1 MPKINIKNYFLMF
14 VLIISASSMVQ
25 NHAFG
30 DSSSNF
36 SILASTYTNTSPGTS
51 IAGDLG
57 YTTGPAMA
65 PTVNGIIHTAD
76 SAYSQ
81 AGTAQNTAISSAN
94 SQACTTNLGTSVD
107 LSLVQGG
114 VYTPGV
120 YCTTGAAS
128 IGAGGITLSG
138 NGNYIFKIDG
148 ALTTVAN
155 SAVNLNGAQASSVS
169 WVPTGAT
176 TLGANSNFAGT
187 ILDASGVTIS
197 SNVSI
202 TGRVLAFGGTVSTD
216 ADTITVPS
224 YAMSDAISN
233 FSCTVTFPTGAIDL
247 GSNVQYPDKVYPP
260 GVYCIDGAANIGSG
274 PITLSGNGAHIF
286 KINGALNQAA
296 NTDVILSS
304 GALVSGVIWVPTGPI
319 TIGAN
324 SHLIGTV
331 NGAPITIGANSDI
344 NGIGPTKTMADTI
357 NVVPE
362 FGTIAALILTIAIVS
377 IIAVSARTRLSIMP
391 KY

>member
-1 MPKINIKNYFLMF
+1 MTKINIKNYLVIS
-14 VLIISASSMVQ
+14 VLILSASSMVQ

-30 DSSSNF
+30 DGASNF
-36 SILASTYTNTSPGTS
+36 GILASTYANTSPGTS

-81 AGTAQNTAISSAN
+81 AGTAQNAATTSAN
-94 SQACTTNLGTSVD
+94 SQACTSNLGTTVD

-128 IGAGGITLSG
+128 IGTGGITLSG

-155 SAVNLNGAQASSVS
+155 SAVNLSGAQASSIS

-187 ILDASGVTIS
+187 ILDASGVTMGS
-197 SNVSI
+197 GVSM
-202 TGRVLAFGGTVSTD
+202 TGRVLAFGGTVSTTS
-216 ADTITVPS
+216 DTITVPS
-224 YAMSDAISN
+224 NAMSDMHQTYFTDEVKEWSKSSSISD
-233 FSCTVTFPTGAIDL
+233 A
-247 GSNVQYPDKVYPP
+247 
-260 GVYCIDGAANIGSG
+260 
-274 PITLSGNGAHIF
+274 TL
-286 KINGALNQAA
+286 LNHM
-296 NTDVILSS
+296 N
-304 GALVSGVIWVPTGPI
+304 
-319 TIGAN
+319 
-324 SHLIGTV
+324 
-331 NGAPITIGANSDI
+331 
-344 NGIGPTKTMADTI
+344 M
-357 NVVPE
+357 
-362 FGTIAALILTIAIVS
+362 
-377 IIAVSARTRLSIMP
+377 
-391 KY
+391 